1 MHSLNVLCSNV
12 TSHERLVTMSTGVW
26 RCTGIFHKLYQHA
39 SLTRLLMPSSML
51 CSPKSLVASWMI
63 STIHLSGHPI
73 HLDIYI
79 LCRNEHTLPSTRE
92 SWIPIFVLMSFA
104 WTFSERHARLV
115 YLAKCV

>member
-12 TSHERLVTMSTGVW
+12 TPHERLVTVSTGVW
-26 RCTGIFHKLYQHA
+26 RRTGIFHQLHQCA

-73 HLDIYI
+73 HLEIYI
-79 LCRNEHTLPSTRE
+79 LCRKEHTLPSTRE
-92 SWIPIFVLMSFA
+92 CRISIFILMSFA
-104 WTFSERHARLV
+104 WAFSERHARL
-115 YLAKCV
+115 